1 MLLKKFTPFT
11 IFHMYLHMNNGV
23 KIVFDMVSKH
33 NLFKTFN
40 FSIFICY
47 KSWTIFYLG
56 FGIHCPML
64 IKNFVSESYYCHIQL
79 L

>member
-1 MLLKKFTPFT
+1 M
-11 IFHMYLHMNNGV
+11 HMSNGV
-23 KIVFDMVSKH
+23 KSVFDMVSEHSLSKI
-33 NLFKTFN
+33 LN
-40 FSIFICY
+40 FPILICY

-64 IKNFVSESYYCHIQL
+64 IDFFVSESYYYHIQL